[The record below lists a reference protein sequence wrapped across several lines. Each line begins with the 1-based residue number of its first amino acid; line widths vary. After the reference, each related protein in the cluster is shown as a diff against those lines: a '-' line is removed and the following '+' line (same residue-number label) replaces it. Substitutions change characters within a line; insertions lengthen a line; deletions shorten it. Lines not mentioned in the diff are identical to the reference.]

1 MAVDSQKFKELLESG
16 YANLEN
22 NKQSVNDL
30 NVFPV
35 PDGDT
40 GTNMALTMLSA
51 VREAEN
57 STGGV
62 GEIALSVSS
71 GALMGAR
78 GNSGV
83 ILSQL
88 LRGFAKGCMGS
99 VNMSPDVLAK
109 ALGTAKE
116 AAYNA
121 VMKPTEGTILTV
133 ARVMSEFAEANVDK
147 YTDPAE
153 YVSELVKAGEK
164 ALDETPEMLP
174 VLKEAGVVDA
184 GGAGLMC
191 IMKGVLAALEGN
203 PVRLKDSKGP
213 GVTAQFDSTVNSDIK
228 FAYCTELLIRTDGK
242 KQYRKQL
249 IDKLMKIGDS
259 LLVIEDSGIIKIHVH
274 SNEPWNVMKTA
285 SAAGEF
291 IRIKIENMKEQ
302 HNEIFG
308 EMDENEA
315 DDGSIRPDEAPTDYA
330 VIAVSP
336 GKGFDEI
343 LRGLGV
349 NYIIS
354 GGQTMN
360 PSTQQFIDIIEKTN
374 ARDYILLPNNKNII
388 MACNQARDVSKK
400 NVHVL
405 ETKNM
410 PQAIT
415 ALMSFDPSQAA
426 DFNIKNMTEAFS
438 VVRTAQVTFAVRD
451 TTVGGVDVHKDDV
464 IGIIDGEIVSA
475 GRDVDAAASEIV
487 DKLIEEPAGL
497 VSLYY
502 GDNVTPEEAEALK
515 ARIAAKYPEV
525 DFEAIDGG
533 QPLYYYIISAE

>member
-1 MAVDSQKFKELLESG
+1 M
-16 YANLEN
+16 
-22 NKQSVNDL
+22 
-30 NVFPV
+30 
-35 PDGDT
+35 
-40 GTNMALTMLSA
+40 
-51 VREAEN
+51 
-57 STGGV
+57 
-62 GEIALSVSS
+62 
-71 GALMGAR
+71 
-78 GNSGV
+78 
-83 ILSQL
+83 
-88 LRGFAKGCMGS
+88 
-99 VNMSPDVLAK
+99 
-109 ALGTAKE
+109 
-116 AAYNA
+116 
-121 VMKPTEGTILTV
+121 
-133 ARVMSEFAEANVDK
+133 
-147 YTDPAE
+147 
-153 YVSELVKAGEK
+153 
-164 ALDETPEMLP
+164 
-174 VLKEAGVVDA
+174 
-184 GGAGLMC
+184 
-191 IMKGVLAALEGN
+191 
-203 PVRLKDSKGP
+203 RLKDSKGP

>member
-1 MAVDSQKFKELLESG
+1 MAVDSKKFKELLESG

-57 STGGV
+57 AAGGV
-62 GEIALSVSS
+62 GEVALSVSS

-99 VNMSPDVLAK
+99 ANMNPSVLVR

-133 ARVMSEFAEANVDK
+133 ARVMSEFAEDNVDK
-147 YTDPAE
+147 YSDPAE
-153 YVSELVKAGEK
+153 FMKELVKAGEE
-164 ALDETPEMLP
+164 ALAETPEMLP

-191 IMKGVLAALEGN
+191 IMKGALAALEGN
-203 PVRLKDSKGP
+203 PVRLKNAEGS
-213 GVTAQFDSTVNSDIK
+213 GVTAQFDSNVNSDIK

-308 EMDENEA
+308 EMNEDEA
-315 DDGSIRPDEAPTDYA
+315 ATGSVTPDKAPTDY
-330 VIAVSP
+330 VIIAVSP

-343 LRGLGV
+343 LRDLGV

-374 ARDYILLPNNKNII
+374 AKDYILLPNNKNII
-388 MACNQARDVSKK
+388 MACNQARDVSQK

-426 DFNIKNMTEAFS
+426 DVNIANMAEAFS
-438 VVRTAQVTFAVRD
+438 LVRTAQVTFAVRD

-464 IGIIDGEIVSA
+464 IGIMDGEIVSA
-475 GRDVDAAASEIV
+475 GRDVDVAASEIV
-487 DKLIEEPAGL
+487 DKLVEEPAGL